1 MAKKALLGNTLTEL
15 QEIVKANGLPAFS
28 AKQIADWLYKKR
40 VTTIEEMTNISAAN
54 REKLAEKYCVGAK
67 RPTEKSESKDKTK
80 KYLFETDKNKYVEA
94 VFIPEKER
102 FTLCISSQVG
112 CKMNCLFCATGK
124 QGFGGNLTAG
134 EILNQVQSIDESEQ
148 LTNIVFMGMGEPLD
162 NVTEVLKAIEIIT
175 AEYGYGWSPKR
186 VTLSTSGILPHLK
199 TFLDQTQCNLAISL
213 HSASKLERKELMPIE
228 KTYAISEVINLVKL
242 YDWNHQRRI
251 SFEYIL
257 FNELNDTEEQALLLA
272 EMLRHIDCRVNL
284 IPYHPIPEVGLTP
297 SSRDKIE
304 NFQRIL
310 TRKHITTTIRRSRG
324 QDIDAACGMLSTK
337 KLKTV

>member
-1 MAKKALLGNTLTEL
+1 
-15 QEIVKANGLPAFS
+15 
-28 AKQIADWLYKKR
+28 
-40 VTTIEEMTNISAAN
+40 
-54 REKLAEKYCVGAK
+54 
-67 RPTEKSESKDKTK
+67 
-80 KYLFETDKNKYVEA
+80 
-94 VFIPEKER
+94 
-102 FTLCISSQVG
+102 
-112 CKMNCLFCATGK
+112 MNCLFCATGK

-242 YDWNHQRRI
+242 YDWSHQRRI